1 MTNDVDYLLLCAYW
15 PFTCLLLRSVCSNL
29 LSIFRWG
36 CLFTTELYEFF
47 LYPEYW
53 SLATYALQIFSVSG
67 FLQEYWVLDLDPG
80 GAYVGA
86 GLEVM

>member
-1 MTNDVDYLLLCAYW
+1 M
-15 PFTCLLLRSVCSNL
+15 CLLAIHMSSFEKCLFKSSV
-29 LSIFRWG
+29 FRWG
-36 CLFTTELYEFF
+36 CPFSTELYEFF

-53 SLATYALQIFSVSG
+53 SLITYVLQIFSVSG
-67 FLQEYWVLDLDPG
+67 FLQEYWVLDLAPG